1 MDVWYELVSVLLV
14 SALKFFAGP
23 ILAKSFGFT
32 YLQTILISTIGGVGG
47 VLLFFNMGSRI
58 VNFFPSYFKPVNK
71 NRKIFT
77 KKNKF
82 YVVLIRD
89 YGLLG
94 IAIFSPILISIPVG
108 SFLSARF
115 FAKNLFTTMVI
126 MSLSVLFWSVCI
138 STFIFLF

>member
-1 MDVWYELVSVLLV
+1 MDVWYELVSVLLL

-23 ILAKSFGFT
+23 ILAKSFGYT

-47 VLLFFNMGSRI
+47 VLLFFNLGSRI
-58 VNFFPSYFKPVNK
+58 DQFFPNYFKPVNK

-82 YVVLIRD
+82 YIVLIRD
-89 YGLLG
+89 YGLFG

-115 FAKNLFTTMVI
+115 FEKNSYTAMAV
-126 MSLSVLFWSVCI
+126 MSLSVLFWSVSI